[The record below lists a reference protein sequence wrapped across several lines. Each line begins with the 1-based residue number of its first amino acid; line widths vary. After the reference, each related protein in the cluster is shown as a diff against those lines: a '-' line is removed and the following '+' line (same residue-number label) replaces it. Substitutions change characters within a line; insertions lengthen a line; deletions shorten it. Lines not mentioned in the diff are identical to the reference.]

1 MKFALLGYGKM
12 GRQIEALLRRDGHE
26 IVAIIDNEEDWSARW
41 PAFLTADVAIDFSMP
56 SVAVRNMIRC
66 FENHIPVVVGTTGWH
81 EKLPEVEALCREHG
95 GSLVYGSNFSVGA
108 NLFMQLNRQ
117 LAVWM
122 DKEPQYEAGI
132 EETHHVTKKD
142 APSGTAVTLAKGLL
156 SEVSR
161 YQRWQLADGTPM
173 PEDALPVIAH
183 REGSVTGIHQ
193 VRWHS
198 EEDDIVIIHQAHSRQ
213 GFALGA
219 VKAAVWL
226 KGHPGVYDFAD
237 IAMNL

>member
-1 MKFALLGYGKM
+1 M

-26 IVAIIDNEEDWSARW
+26 IVAIIDNEAEWSARW

-56 SVAVRNMIRC
+56 SVAVRNMSRC
-66 FENHIPVVVGTTGWH
+66 FENHVPVVVGTTGWQEH
-81 EKLPEVEALCREHG
+81 LPEVEALCREHG

-117 LAVWM
+117 LAAWM

-161 YQRWQLADGTPM
+161 YQRWQLADGTPV
-173 PEDALPVIAH
+173 PEDAIPVMAH

>member
-1 MKFALLGYGKM
+1 M
-12 GRQIEALLRRDGHE
+12 
-26 IVAIIDNEEDWSARW
+26 AIIDNEAEWSARW
-41 PAFLTADVAIDFSMP
+41 PAFLTADVALDFSMP
-56 SVAVRNMIRC
+56 SVAVRNMSRC
-66 FENHIPVVVGTTGWH
+66 FENHVPVVVGTTGWQEH
-81 EKLPEVEALCREHG
+81 LPEVEALCREHG

-108 NLFMQLNRQ
+108 NIFMQLNRQ
-117 LAVWM
+117 LAAWM

-161 YQRWQLADGTPM
+161 YQRWQLADGTPV
-173 PEDALPVIAH
+173 PEDAIPVMAH

>member
-12 GRQIEALLRRDGHE
+12 GRQIETLLRDGGHDV
-26 IVAIIDNEEDWSARW
+26 VAVIDNEEDWTTRW
-41 PAFLTADVAIDFSMP
+41 SAFLTADVAIDFSMP
-56 SVAVRNMIRC
+56 SVVVRNMSRC

-81 EKLPEVEALCREHG
+81 DRLSEMEALCRQHG

-117 LAVWM
+117 LAAWM

-142 APSGTAVTLAKGLL
+142 APSGTAVTLSQGLL
-156 SEVSR
+156 SEVAR
-161 YQRWQLADGTPM
+161 YQRWQLADGTSV
-173 PEDALPVIAH
+173 PEDTLPIVAH
-183 REGSVTGIHQ
+183 REGAVTGIHQ

-198 EEDDIVIIHQAHSRQ
+198 AEDDIVIIHQAHSRQ

-226 KGHPGVYDFAD
+226 KEHPGVYDFAT
-237 IAMNL
+237 IFMNL

>member
-26 IVAIIDNEEDWSARW
+26 IVAIIDNEAEWSARW

-56 SVAVRNMIRC
+56 SVAVRNMSRC
-66 FENHIPVVVGTTGWH
+66 FENHVPVVVGTTGWQEH
-81 EKLPEVEALCREHG
+81 LPEVEALCREHG

-108 NLFMQLNRQ
+108 NIFMQLNRQ
-117 LAVWM
+117 LAAWM

-161 YQRWQLADGTPM
+161 YQRWQLADGTPV
-173 PEDALPVIAH
+173 PEDAIPVMAH

>member
-1 MKFALLGYGKM
+1 M

-26 IVAIIDNEEDWSARW
+26 IVAIIDNEEDWSAQW
-41 PAFLTADVAIDFSMP
+41 SAFLTADVAIDFSMP
-56 SVAVRNMIRC
+56 SVAENNMRRC

-81 EKLPEVEALCREHG
+81 DKLSDMLALCRNCD

-117 LAVWM
+117 LAAWM
-122 DKEPQYEAGI
+122 DKEPQYGAGI

-161 YQRWQLADGTPM
+161 YQGWQLADGTPM
-173 PEDALPVIAH
+173 SEDTLPVTAH